1 MPTPCTSAPTSSS
14 QSSMCDEA
22 WRISRGPLRVPET
35 YDVVRSTG
43 TGRTTTRES
52 SNDRGYGTAP
62 PKASGTPWS

>member
-1 MPTPCTSAPTSSS
+1 
-14 QSSMCDEA
+14 MCEEA

-43 TGRTTTRES
+43 TGSTTTRES
-52 SNDRGYGTAP
+52 SNDRACGIAP